1 MARFSQITD
10 LPFASAQ
17 SAKAQ
22 TRASSFPQLTFDD
35 RPPMHRNFERTT
47 KIRIPAALV
56 VGVLLSLPTPTNPN
70 RARAEDAPPLELHE
84 WSVWIGEPQGKAI
97 NSLTD
102 FASAMPGVVET
113 DRSRRRESEKPAPS
127 PLGVMTLYGEP
138 PEVVDID
145 LRIATGRP
153 VAQWPRSEG
162 KSNRLRWLDLK
173 LARELTNREALAYIP
188 EGHWFH
194 QARELGGLYL
204 QLKKGGRIER
214 FLAYDLEFQS
224 TLTVRVDGGPEQY
237 KVANLGKHA
246 LHDVLLIVPGSEGRR
261 FGWIDKIEPAPGAS
275 SGNPAAPGGNAPAGQ
290 PSAPGRVA
298 MARPVAGGVV
308 VAAAP
313 VAAPVAQ
320 PATPPGGSPPS
331 GPPNAAGQPA
341 KETLADIP
349 LSDPLAANSD
359 EFKEKTSGAIRKRL
373 AAAGL
378 KEAEIDLVCSLYA
391 KHLFESDEMQLVYR
405 VPPEGIEE
413 MAPLTVEPENTKT
426 KRVAL
431 VIARNVDPRLRD
443 DVSKLVSELGDTSF
457 AKRDQ
462 AEKRLK
468 DLGRLAIPNL
478 KEALKNKDPEV
489 VMRAER
495 LLLIQ
500 KEPLGAE

>member
-1 MARFSQITD
+1 MRC
-10 LPFASAQ
+10 
-17 SAKAQ
+17 
-22 TRASSFPQLTFDD
+22 
-35 RPPMHRNFERTT
+35 NFERIKKT
-47 KIRIPAALV
+47 RIAPALV
-56 VGVLLSLPTPTNPN
+56 VVLILCLASVCCSS
-70 RARAEDAPPLELHE
+70 RARADDAPPLEIHE

-97 NSLTD
+97 NSVTD

-113 DRSRRRESEKPAPS
+113 ERSRRRESEKPAPS

-173 LARELTNREALAYIP
+173 LSKELTNREALAYIP
-188 EGHWFH
+188 DGHWFH

-224 TLTVRVDGGPEQY
+224 TLTVRVDGGAEQY
-237 KVANLGKHA
+237 KVANLGKYA
-246 LHDVLLIVPGSEGRR
+246 LHDVLLIIPGPDGRR
-261 FGWIDKIEPAPGAS
+261 LGWVDKIEPAPG
-275 SGNPAAPGGNAPAGQ
+275 GPAGAPGGQPGSTPPAGQ
-290 PSAPGRVA
+290 PTASPRVA
-298 MARPVAGGVV
+298 AARAVVAGGGGEV
-308 VAAAP
+308 VAAPGAVP
-313 VAAPVAQ
+313 AGR
-320 PATPPGGSPPS
+320 PATPAGANPPAGQPGAP
-331 GPPNAAGQPA
+331 GQPA
-341 KETLADIP
+341 KETIADVA
-349 LSDPLAANSD
+349 LSGPLAADSD
-359 EFKEKTSGAIRKRL
+359 EFKDKTSGELRKRL

-378 KEAEIDLVCSLYA
+378 KSAEIELLHSLYA
-391 KHLFESDEMQLVYR
+391 KHFFESDEIQLVYR
-405 VPPEGIEE
+405 MPQDGIDE
-413 MAPLTVEPENTKT
+413 MTPLTVEPENTKV

-431 VIARNVDPRLRD
+431 VVARKVDPRLRD
-443 DVSKLVSELGDTSF
+443 DVSKLVAELGDTSF
-457 AKRDQ
+457 TKREQ

>member
-1 MARFSQITD
+1 
-10 LPFASAQ
+10 
-17 SAKAQ
+17 
-22 TRASSFPQLTFDD
+22 
-35 RPPMHRNFERTT
+35 MHCNIDHIKKTKFRTT
-47 KIRIPAALV
+47 LFAVLV
-56 VGVLLSLPTPTNPN
+56 LCVLSFSSSR
-70 RARAEDAPPLELHE
+70 RAVADDPPPLELHE
-84 WSVWIGEPQGKAI
+84 WSVWIGEPQGRAI

-113 DRSRRRESEKPAPS
+113 ERSRRRESEKPAPS

-173 LARELTNREALAYIP
+173 LAKELTNREALAYIP

-224 TLTVRVDGGPEQY
+224 ALTVRVDGGPEQY
-237 KVANLGKHA
+237 RVANLGKHA

-261 FGWIDKIEPAPGAS
+261 LGWIDKIDPAPGAPA
-275 SGNPAAPGGNAPAGQ
+275 GNPTAPGGNPLAGQPAAPRRVVEARVVAGGGVIVAAAPVGVPAGQPAAAPGGNPPAGQ
-290 PSAPGRVA
+290 PGAP
-298 MARPVAGGVV
+298 
-308 VAAAP
+308 
-313 VAAPVAQ
+313 
-320 PATPPGGSPPS
+320 
-331 GPPNAAGQPA
+331 GQPA
-341 KETLADIP
+341 QETLADVP
-349 LSDPLAANSD
+349 LSGPLAADSD
-359 EFKEKTSGAIRKRL
+359 EFKEKTSGELRKRL

-378 KEAEIDLVCSLYA
+378 KEAEVNLLHSLYA
-391 KHLFESDEMQLVYR
+391 KHFFECDGMQLVFR
-405 VPPEGIEE
+405 VPQEGIDE
-413 MAPLTVEPENTKT
+413 MTPLTVEPDNTKT
-426 KRVAL
+426 KRVAM

-443 DVSKLVSELGDTSF
+443 DVSKLVAELGDTSY
-457 AKRDQ
+457 AKREQ

-500 KEPLGAE
+500 KEPLGAEQ

>member
-1 MARFSQITD
+1 MQCKIDRIKKTEFRATLLAILVLCVLSFS
-10 LPFASAQ
+10 
-17 SAKAQ
+17 
-22 TRASSFPQLTFDD
+22 SSRCAVADD
-35 RPPMHRNFERTT
+35 P
-47 KIRIPAALV
+47 
-56 VGVLLSLPTPTNPN
+56 
-70 RARAEDAPPLELHE
+70 PPLELHE

-113 DRSRRRESEKPAPS
+113 DRTRRRESEKPAPS

-173 LARELTNREALAYIP
+173 LAKELTNREALAYIP
-188 EGHWFH
+188 AGHWFH
-194 QARELGGLYL
+194 EARELGGLYL

-261 FGWIDKIEPAPGAS
+261 LGWVDKIDPAPGA
-275 SGNPAAPGGNAPAGQ
+275 PAGSPATPGGNPPVGQ
-290 PSAPGRVA
+290 PSEPRRVA
-298 MARPVAGGVV
+298 VTRAVAGGVV
-308 VAAAP
+308 VAAA
-313 VAAPVAQ
+313 AAPVAVPAGQ
-320 PATPPGGSPPS
+320 PATPAGGNPPA
-331 GPPNAAGQPA
+331 GQPNAPGQPA
-341 KETLADIP
+341 KETLADVP
-349 LSDPLAANSD
+349 LSAPLAADSD
-359 EFKEKTSGAIRKRL
+359 EFKEKTSGELRKRL

-378 KEAEIDLVCSLYA
+378 KEAEINLLHSLYA
-391 KHLFESDEMQLVYR
+391 KHFFESDEMQLVYR
-405 VPPEGIEE
+405 VPQEGIDE
-413 MAPLTVEPENTKT
+413 MTPLTVEPENTKM

-443 DVSKLVSELGDTSF
+443 DVSKLVAELGDTSY
-457 AKRDQ
+457 AKREQ